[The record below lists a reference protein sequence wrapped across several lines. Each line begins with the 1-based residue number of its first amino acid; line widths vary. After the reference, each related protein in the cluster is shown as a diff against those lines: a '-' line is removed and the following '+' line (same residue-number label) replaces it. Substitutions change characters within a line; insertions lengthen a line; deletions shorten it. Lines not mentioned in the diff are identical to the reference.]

1 MLLGREKNSP
11 AWEVVGMRESPPD
24 TCLGG
29 RRSLLPGRGSFA
41 PDACLGRDSYW
52 LQSPGRVREA
62 RISLSCLYHGAKARQ
77 AGDLLILIFTG
88 KALCL
93 SGGRQPADSREP
105 EVKSNLMMRK
115 TFAGDLLI
123 LIFKGKARCL
133 SGGRQPA
140 DSREPEVK
148 TNLLMRI
155 NFARSAKA
163 ITLIRHIHGG
173 VRFLRATSCWAGSE
187 RLCRGRGGFVKTN
200 SQLRCF
206 ILCGLPDFHI
216 QIFR

>member
-41 PDACLGRDSYW
+41 PDACLGRGSHW

-105 EVKSNLMMRK
+105 EVK
-115 TFAGDLLI
+115 
-123 LIFKGKARCL
+123 
-133 SGGRQPA
+133 
-140 DSREPEVK
+140 
-148 TNLLMRI
+148 TNLLMRM

-163 ITLIRHIHGG
+163 APG
-173 VRFLRATSCWAGSE
+173 SCREVFPMPRQGNT
-187 RLCRGRGGFVKTN
+187 RPFQPN
-200 SQLRCF
+200 SN
-206 ILCGLPDFHI
+206 
-216 QIFR
+216 FRSRPPHT

>member
-1 MLLGREKNSP
+1 MGTSQQKTHKVQPRAP
-11 AWEVVGMRESPPD
+11 ACYHYTRP
-24 TCLGG
+24 
-29 RRSLLPGRGSFA
+29 RRSG
-41 PDACLGRDSYW
+41 SYW

-88 KALCL
+88 KAL
-93 SGGRQPADSREP
+93 
-105 EVKSNLMMRK
+105 
-115 TFAGDLLI
+115 
-123 LIFKGKARCL
+123 CL